1 MVGGIQTGKMIMNL
15 ETKVTEFWGFVQE
28 KNRLPKKSVREERNL
43 YELCTMVSSDKN
55 NAQGKIPEVWD
66 QMRKMGWK
74 TAEEKRRER
83 EKEFCDYLDAHGVCL
98 PQYGAANYDRVKQFL
113 YRLKNNV
120 GDARQKYP
128 EAWARMEGKELGF
141 LSPRKNMEKEF
152 WEFVNTQGRL
162 PVRSDKNAKT
172 LYQWCLKVVR
182 NKTNLKDRYPDVW
195 EKMKSLSLLEP
206 KSGTSVINRA
216 DEFWDFV
223 KKNGRLP
230 KYSIPE
236 EKSLYLWCGKVFSKY
251 SDRLPEVCQK
261 MKEIGWG
268 VATLNEKMD
277 RLVSFAKENGRLPA
291 HYNTKE
297 RVLYTL
303 CKHLAKN
310 KDGLR
315 DKYPD
320 VWEKLAPYVKPSRGE
335 NEQEALIT
343 FTRKF
348 NRLPKP
354 SDKGYINL
362 YQWCLRLARN
372 ENMQKMYPKAYKALL
387 QYK

>member
-1 MVGGIQTGKMIMNL
+1 M
-15 ETKVTEFWGFVQE
+15 QE
-28 KNRLPKKSVREERNL
+28 KKRLPKKSVREERNL

-128 EAWARMEGKELGF
+128 EAWARMKGKELDF

-162 PVRSDKNAKT
+162 PVRSDKDAKT

-195 EKMKSLSLLEP
+195 EKMKSLSLSEP

-216 DEFWDFV
+216 DEFWNFV
-223 KKNGRLP
+223 EKNGRLP

-236 EKSLYLWCGKVFSKY
+236 EKSLYLWCGKVFSQ
-251 SDRLPEVCQK
+251 D
-261 MKEIGWG
+261 
-268 VATLNEKMD
+268 ND
-277 RLVSFAKENGRLPA
+277 
-291 HYNTKE
+291 
-297 RVLYTL
+297 
-303 CKHLAKN
+303 
-310 KDGLR
+310 
-315 DKYPD
+315 
-320 VWEKLAPYVKPSRGE
+320 
-335 NEQEALIT
+335 
-343 FTRKF
+343 
-348 NRLPKP
+348 
-354 SDKGYINL
+354 
-362 YQWCLRLARN
+362 
-372 ENMQKMYPKAYKALL
+372 
-387 QYK
+387 

>member
-1 MVGGIQTGKMIMNL
+1 MNL

-195 EKMKSLSLLEP
+195 EKMKSLSLSEP

-216 DEFWDFV
+216 DDF
-223 KKNGRLP
+223 
-230 KYSIPE
+230 
-236 EKSLYLWCGKVFSKY
+236 
-251 SDRLPEVCQK
+251 
-261 MKEIGWG
+261 
-268 VATLNEKMD
+268 
-277 RLVSFAKENGRLPA
+277 
-291 HYNTKE
+291 
-297 RVLYTL
+297 
-303 CKHLAKN
+303 
-310 KDGLR
+310 
-315 DKYPD
+315 
-320 VWEKLAPYVKPSRGE
+320 
-335 NEQEALIT
+335 
-343 FTRKF
+343 
-348 NRLPKP
+348 
-354 SDKGYINL
+354 
-362 YQWCLRLARN
+362 
-372 ENMQKMYPKAYKALL
+372 
-387 QYK
+387 